1 MVLPS
6 LSFINQDL
14 RRRSF
19 RRQTLQNAHFADCD
33 LRGCD
38 FSQADLRGATFVR
51 CRTGY
56 LPQRWA
62 IAGLVLALLGVLM
75 FHAVSSL
82 VFGALGTLPGQAAW
96 PYIVALYIALA
107 IAAVSTFLRRLFW
120 RIAVLAQPLAGLAI
134 AALMGFFYGGRL
146 TDNSPTWALVG
157 AIAGGLGGSLVTLF
171 IRTLLMASIVGLLG
185 AIAAYGLAFLLWVSG
200 SNLFTTGTWGRGL
213 VFAAVAVVLV
223 GVTLGNLMD
232 GMRSLKSH
240 AATSFRQ
247 ADLRNCTFSD
257 TPVTGCD
264 VTRVIRR

>member
-1 MVLPS
+1 MVSPPP
-6 LSFINQDL
+6 SFINQDL
-14 RRRSF
+14 RQRSF
-19 RRQTLQNAHFADCD
+19 RQQTLQNAHFADCD

-38 FSQADLRGATFVR
+38 FSQADLRGATFLR

-62 IAGLVLALLGVLM
+62 IASPLLALFVVLM

-96 PYIVALYIALA
+96 PYVVALYIALA
-107 IAAVSTFLRRLFW
+107 IASVSTFLQRLSW
-120 RIAVLAQPLAGLAI
+120 RVAVLAQPLAGLAI

-146 TDNSPTWALVG
+146 TGNNPTVALVG
-157 AIAGGLGGSLVTLF
+157 AIIGGLLGSLVTRL
-171 IRTLLMASIVGLLG
+171 IRTPLMASIVGLLG

-213 VFAAVAVVLV
+213 AIAAVAVVLV
-223 GVTLGNLMD
+223 GVTFGNLLD
-232 GMRSLKSH
+232 GVRSLKSH

>member
-1 MVLPS
+1 MVSPPP
-6 LSFINQDL
+6 SFINQDL

-38 FSQADLRGATFVR
+38 FSQADLRGATFFR

-56 LPQRWA
+56 LAQRWA

-107 IAAVSTFLRRLFW
+107 IAAVGTFLRRLSW
-120 RIAVLAQPLAGLAI
+120 RITVLAQPLAGLAI

-146 TDNSPTWALVG
+146 TDNDPTFALVG
-157 AIAGGLGGSLVTLF
+157 AISGGLLGGLMTLI
-171 IRTLLMASIVGLLG
+171 IRTSPVAAIVGLLG

-213 VFAAVAVVLV
+213 TIAAVAVVLV

-257 TPVTGCD
+257 THIKDCD
-264 VTRVIRR
+264 FTQAMRR